1 MGGVGIAVRRKFQ
14 RGLEACGYEC
24 TELVKEQAQESN
36 LDAETA
42 ADLVYVRADEADF
55 ASVVKIVQIFE
66 MGEKNGVPI
75 DGLISG
81 ARHFGV
87 LPGADDAEST
97 GGPK

>member
-1 MGGVGIAVRRKFQ
+1 MSGVGIAVRRKFQ

-24 TELVKEQAQESN
+24 TELLKEQAQESN

-42 ADLVYVRADEADF
+42 ADLVYVHADEADF

-81 ARHFGV
+81 ARHYGV
-87 LPGADDAEST
+87 LPDADDVGMR
-97 GGPK
+97 GGSR